1 MPNQYYPDT
10 MMGMYNPTGP
20 IGQYPQPTPFMPQRQ
35 KHGVI
40 RVHGEEGAKAFAMTA
55 NDEAILLDETQ
66 PVVWLK
72 TTDGAGYPTVTGYSI
87 APFKTDP
94 KVIDVQQPVE
104 ESFENKV
111 LARLEQLERKIE
123 NVQSHAQSVGY
134 AAAKQSGTGFK
145 SDQKHDR
152 NA

>member
-1 MPNQYYPDT
+1 
-10 MMGMYNPTGP
+10 
-20 IGQYPQPTPFMPQRQ
+20 
-35 KHGVI
+35 
-40 RVHGEEGAKAFAMTA
+40 MTA

-87 APFKTDP
+87 TPFKTDP

-134 AAAKQSGTGFK
+134 AAKQSGTGFK